1 MARFR
6 WAVRCTAWA
15 RSKGRPCGHW
25 AIRGG
30 YVCPTHGGKAPQ
42 VRLAAQRRLAAAQLE
57 RRQRRPLTPFQ
68 LQLFGGREE
77 RRDFTRYVRT
87 LVAEVKAAE
96 GG

>member
-1 MARFR
+1 
-6 WAVRCTAWA
+6 
-15 RSKGRPCGHW
+15 
-25 AIRGG
+25 
-30 YVCPTHGGKAPQ
+30 